1 MITPSKVPPAKHIVS
16 PTHWLNTQENVPRK
30 YASLLSLHS
39 NIGFYGGIQDFTDAP
54 VNHVVRE
61 I

>member
-1 MITPSKVPPAKHIVS
+1 MITPSKVPPVKHIHRRNGQ
-16 PTHWLNTQENVPRK
+16 TPRK
-30 YASLLSLHS
+30 MCRENMRLSLHS